1 MGGCFTKQRIN
12 PDNNLP
18 NNVTP
23 ININRNLHVNDIK
36 RIQGLIKRLA
46 IKKGLNAD
54 EIRRLKEKARNT

>member
-23 ININRNLHVNDIK
+23 ININRNLHVNDINQVE
-36 RIQGLIKRLA
+36 RIIENYMNTGVNNVINNIK
-46 IKKGLNAD
+46 
-54 EIRRLKEKARNT
+54 T